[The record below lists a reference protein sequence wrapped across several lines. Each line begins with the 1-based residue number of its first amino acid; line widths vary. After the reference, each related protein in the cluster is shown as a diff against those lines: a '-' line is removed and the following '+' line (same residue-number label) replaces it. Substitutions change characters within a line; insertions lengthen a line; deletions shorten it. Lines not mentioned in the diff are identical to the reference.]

1 MTKKEWRRHKYKVLI
16 EAGFTPTEASALRD
30 RGKDLIKFLV
40 GLKKEDD
47 EPTVNRV
54 LKVLGVR

>member
-1 MTKKEWRRHKYKVLI
+1 MTKKEWRRHKYQILI
-16 EAGFTPTEASALRD
+16 QAGFTPTEASALRD

-40 GLKKEDD
+40 GLKEEDD